1 MSKFKTLE
9 MQLFP
14 DLLINRKKKMA
25 NEMLS
30 ETAEPK
36 SKRKNR
42 ITQFAHFHQNLRCGW
57 IAPGTRRPIILMHR
71 ISVQQHE
78 STAKNQKMCI

>member
-25 NEMLS
+25 NETLS
-30 ETAEPK
+30 ETTE
-36 SKRKNR
+36 
-42 ITQFAHFHQNLRCGW
+42 L
-57 IAPGTRRPIILMHR
+57 
-71 ISVQQHE
+71 
-78 STAKNQKMCI
+78 

>member
-36 SKRKNR
+36 SKQRFKVSKKE
-42 ITQFAHFHQNLRCGW
+42 ASLRASSGPDAMNPDAMAQMLW
-57 IAPGTRRPIILMHR
+57 GFPF
-71 ISVQQHE
+71 
-78 STAKNQKMCI
+78 

>member
-42 ITQFAHFHQNLRCGW
+42 ITQFAHFH
-57 IAPGTRRPIILMHR
+57 
-71 ISVQQHE
+71 
-78 STAKNQKMCI
+78 